1 MPQRVVVGPRLRV
14 CVSPVVIDLLV
25 GVNDVRIEGDGRFGV
40 GRGHGDDGINR
51 IGLVVGHG
59 QCGTGD
65 DATHRVS
72 DENHRAGI
80 GEFGVP
86 SGSLGVVVEGENVS
100 DCLVHVLRLVKEGLA
115 VERSHILVEVD
126 HEEIQAPGTGLDAL
140 LVVTDDIVKVPRCF
154 GSK

>member
-14 CVSPVVIDLLV
+14 CFSPVVIDLLV

-40 GRGHGDDGINR
+40 GRGHGDDGIDR